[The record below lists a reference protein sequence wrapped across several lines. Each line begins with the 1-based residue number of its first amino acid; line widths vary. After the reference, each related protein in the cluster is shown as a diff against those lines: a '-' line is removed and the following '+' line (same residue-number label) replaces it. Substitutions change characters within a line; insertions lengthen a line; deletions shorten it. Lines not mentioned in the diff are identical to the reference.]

1 MSDVPHDRLDRA
13 LDDLLAGAAPVAS
26 EDGALV
32 QQAAYLHAL
41 YAPLPMQV
49 EARAALKARLLALH
63 TTTTMPHMLV
73 PTLLPRRPRLWQRPV
88 ALRLGL
94 AAACLLIT
102 VGLSLA
108 ANNPR
113 GQNQQPNVAV
123 GAIATA
129 TTAPTLSIATATAH
143 GVLSTPL
150 PSATP
155 SSANA
160 TPAVVPT
167 RRPTAAPQGSVI
179 HSSPTPLTPAP
190 AFSATA
196 EPMATTAS
204 SATAESLPTATIRL
218 PTATATLPVQAVG
231 TAASSATPALAT
243 SSADSTALA
252 SATAVPASATSPA
265 VLVATATVV
274 SGLPAS
280 PTSSAVPTSV
290 PSATPSP
297 THDMSPAVATPHR
310 VTAVPLPTDRPSA
323 TPAPTRVAVVAP
335 SPTLPAP
342 ARPTDTP
349 TPPDPTSTVAPIS
362 RPTQP
367 PAPSPTLAPPATA
380 TVAVPSIPIPSATAL
395 PSATLPAETPT
406 ATADHKIVP
415 IAMTPVPVASATVAP
430 DQPTA
435 TSAAPPSSTATVL
448 IAPSATAAPAQPT
461 PIVAAVEPAVSPTPH
476 LASVVITSTR
486 VPATAP
492 VALLPVPAP
501 ANAVLQSPL
510 QVALPMPLGADVLPA
525 AALPARVPS
534 LAVPEVS
541 VRPVS
546 TDAVRRLAGRMGLI
560 LDPEAQVALNS
571 VAPFSNSTTVA
582 GVLDDASYLMTVES
596 SLGGPAVS
604 LEIIARAAT
613 VTATAQAGSTSDAAV
628 VTQALLTRLRLW
640 HDNLYLKTISAPD
653 ATTGAL
659 TITFGQLVGVL
670 PLVNYDAVTVRL
682 GVDGRLLGL
691 RYRYV
696 ETDGSQSY
704 PTRGPLQALVDLRR
718 GASLYVG
725 PTLPPSPALLV
736 SNVSL
741 AYVGVQGTDPAT
753 VHLEPV
759 YVISGTVPTGDGGI
773 AFTAYDSALAKSV
786 YER

>member
-1 MSDVPHDRLDRA
+1 V
-13 LDDLLAGAAPVAS
+13 
-26 EDGALV
+26 
-32 QQAAYLHAL
+32 
-41 YAPLPMQV
+41 
-49 EARAALKARLLALH
+49 
-63 TTTTMPHMLV
+63 
-73 PTLLPRRPRLWQRPV
+73 
-88 ALRLGL
+88 
-94 AAACLLIT
+94 
-102 VGLSLA
+102 
-108 ANNPR
+108 
-113 GQNQQPNVAV
+113 
-123 GAIATA
+123 
-129 TTAPTLSIATATAH
+129 
-143 GVLSTPL
+143 
-150 PSATP
+150 
-155 SSANA
+155 
-160 TPAVVPT
+160 
-167 RRPTAAPQGSVI
+167 
-179 HSSPTPLTPAP
+179 
-190 AFSATA
+190 
-196 EPMATTAS
+196 
-204 SATAESLPTATIRL
+204 
-218 PTATATLPVQAVG
+218 
-231 TAASSATPALAT
+231 
-243 SSADSTALA
+243 
-252 SATAVPASATSPA
+252 
-265 VLVATATVV
+265 
-274 SGLPAS
+274 
-280 PTSSAVPTSV
+280 
-290 PSATPSP
+290 
-297 THDMSPAVATPHR
+297 
-310 VTAVPLPTDRPSA
+310 
-323 TPAPTRVAVVAP
+323 
-335 SPTLPAP
+335 
-342 ARPTDTP
+342 
-349 TPPDPTSTVAPIS
+349 
-362 RPTQP
+362 
-367 PAPSPTLAPPATA
+367 
-380 TVAVPSIPIPSATAL
+380 
-395 PSATLPAETPT
+395 
-406 ATADHKIVP
+406 
-415 IAMTPVPVASATVAP
+415 
-430 DQPTA
+430 
-435 TSAAPPSSTATVL
+435 
-448 IAPSATAAPAQPT
+448 
-461 PIVAAVEPAVSPTPH
+461 PAVSPTPH

-510 QVALPMPLGADVLPA
+510 QAALPMPLGADVLPA
-525 AALPARVPS
+525 AALPTRVPL

-546 TDAVRRLAGRMGLI
+546 ADAVRRLAGRMGLI

-604 LEIIARAAT
+604 LERVARAAT

-653 ATTGAL
+653 ATTGAV

-741 AYVGVQGTDPAT
+741 AYVGVRGADPAT

>member
-1 MSDVPHDRLDRA
+1 M
-13 LDDLLAGAAPVAS
+13 
-26 EDGALV
+26 
-32 QQAAYLHAL
+32 
-41 YAPLPMQV
+41 
-49 EARAALKARLLALH
+49 
-63 TTTTMPHMLV
+63 
-73 PTLLPRRPRLWQRPV
+73 
-88 ALRLGL
+88 
-94 AAACLLIT
+94 
-102 VGLSLA
+102 
-108 ANNPR
+108 
-113 GQNQQPNVAV
+113 
-123 GAIATA
+123 
-129 TTAPTLSIATATAH
+129 
-143 GVLSTPL
+143 
-150 PSATP
+150 
-155 SSANA
+155 
-160 TPAVVPT
+160 
-167 RRPTAAPQGSVI
+167 
-179 HSSPTPLTPAP
+179 
-190 AFSATA
+190 
-196 EPMATTAS
+196 
-204 SATAESLPTATIRL
+204 
-218 PTATATLPVQAVG
+218 
-231 TAASSATPALAT
+231 
-243 SSADSTALA
+243 
-252 SATAVPASATSPA
+252 
-265 VLVATATVV
+265 
-274 SGLPAS
+274 
-280 PTSSAVPTSV
+280 
-290 PSATPSP
+290 
-297 THDMSPAVATPHR
+297 
-310 VTAVPLPTDRPSA
+310 
-323 TPAPTRVAVVAP
+323 
-335 SPTLPAP
+335 
-342 ARPTDTP
+342 
-349 TPPDPTSTVAPIS
+349 
-362 RPTQP
+362 
-367 PAPSPTLAPPATA
+367 
-380 TVAVPSIPIPSATAL
+380 
-395 PSATLPAETPT
+395 
-406 ATADHKIVP
+406 
-415 IAMTPVPVASATVAP
+415 
-430 DQPTA
+430 
-435 TSAAPPSSTATVL
+435 L